1 LHPTSWHS
9 CQWVESCLFP
19 RTARTDTLSAMSDP
33 ARPQDPQ
40 IPYREILEHL
50 PVVAYVATDEPM
62 ARTIYM
68 SPNVEDMLGH
78 RSEVFLAAGED
89 WTSLMHPDD
98 VEPLLVCYARI
109 RQTGEPFDME
119 YRFIRPDG
127 RIVWVHDRAMRVA
140 GRDGRRVWQGVMED
154 ITQRVEAEQAV
165 EVSAARYAT
174 LLENLP
180 AVVYEMVP
188 DDDRRTRY
196 VNRKIEDLL
205 GYTMDEWLDQEDM
218 WMEVLHP
225 DDREVELAAHD
236 LHSATGDPWR
246 REYRLIGADGQ
257 IVWVRDH
264 ATLMRDP
271 EGEPT
276 HWQGVMIDFTA
287 EKEAQRAIE
296 RANDE
301 LEFRVRAR
309 TAQLEQANEAMGLEI
324 AERHRA
330 EDERDRASGSLVRLL
345 ENVPAVVYLWQARE
359 RADGQWFTYVG
370 DQIAQLLGYTPEEWN
385 DSNWRERVH
394 PHDRV
399 RVNDA
404 AQHSID
410 TGEPF
415 QMEYRYLARDG
426 RVVWVVDRATIV
438 ARNDHG
444 EPLLFEGVMID
455 VTAQREAETAAESA
469 TGQLAELLDLGTAA
483 LYCYELDEDRARTP
497 RVVYVSQKLGS
508 YLGLT
513 EASQLSDPGRWF
525 DAVHPDDRSRVEA
538 AVEHAWTTGADRIGQ
553 YRVIDRDGVIVWLT
567 DRMRCVE
574 RDTEGRPRR
583 FIGTILDVTEARN
596 ERDDLA
602 RRLETLSAVESHAPA
617 ALWTEV
623 TDLMTGIARNTYMS
637 AGCYDLV
644 GYTPEE
650 LLAER
655 DHFGRL
661 VHPDDHD
668 FVAAIEAEANE
679 TGIWDG
685 VYRVIH
691 RDGSIRWLHSVGTR
705 AADPPPGTI
714 VWHGVAIDVT
724 ARVEASRAADAAR
737 DAGLAPPV

>member
-1 LHPTSWHS
+1 
-9 CQWVESCLFP
+9 
-19 RTARTDTLSAMSDP
+19 
-33 ARPQDPQ
+33 
-40 IPYREILEHL
+40 
-50 PVVAYVATDEPM
+50 
-62 ARTIYM
+62 M
-68 SPNVEDMLGH
+68 SPNVDDLLGYGPD
-78 RSEVFLAAGED
+78 VFLALGED

-98 VEPLLVCYARI
+98 VSAMTDVYARA
-109 RQTGEPFDME
+109 RASGRPFELE
-119 YRFIRPDG
+119 YRFVRPDG
-127 RIVWVHDRAMRVA
+127 RVVWVHDRAMSVA
-140 GRDGRRVWQGVMED
+140 SKDGRSRVWQGVMED
-154 ITQRVEAEQAV
+154 ITQRVDAEQAV
-165 EVSAARYAT
+165 EVSAAQYAT

-246 REYRLIGADGQ
+246 REYRLIGAEGQ
-257 IVWVRDH
+257 VVWVRDH
-264 ATLMRDP
+264 ATLMRDGDGDP
-271 EGEPT
+271 LR
-276 HWQGVMIDFTA
+276 WQGVMVDITA

-309 TAQLEQANEAMGLEI
+309 TAQLHQANEAMGLEI

-359 RADGQWFTYVG
+359 RQDGEWFTYVG
-370 DQIAQLLGYTPEEWN
+370 EQIAQLLGYTPDEWN

-394 PHDRV
+394 PHDRL
-399 RVNDA
+399 RVEDA
-404 AQHSID
+404 AQRSIED
-410 TGEPF
+410 GVPF
-415 QMEYRYLARDG
+415 QLEYRYLARDG
-426 RVVWVVDRATIV
+426 RVVWVNDRATLV
-438 ARNDHG
+438 LRNDAG
-444 EPLLFEGVMID
+444 EPLLFEGVMVD
-455 VTAQREAETAAESA
+455 VTAQHDAESAAQSA

-483 LYCYELDEDRARTP
+483 LYCYELGEERDTAP
-497 RVVYVSQKLGS
+497 RIVYVSPKLGS
-508 YLGLT
+508 YLGMT
-513 EASQLSDPGRWF
+513 EPTLLADPRRWL
-525 DAVHPDDRSRVEA
+525 DAVHPDDHAVVRT
-538 AVEHAWTTGADRIGQ
+538 AVEHAWETGADRIGE
-553 YRVIDRDGVIVWLT
+553 YRVIDANGSVIWLA
-567 DRMRCVE
+567 DRMRCVS
-574 RDTEGRPRR
+574 RDENGRPRR
-583 FIGTILDVTEARN
+583 FIGTIFDVTDSRT

-602 RRLETLSAVESHAPA
+602 RRLDMLSTVQSHAPA
-617 ALWTEV
+617 AMWTEA
-623 TDLMTGIARNTYMS
+623 TDLATGVTRPIHMS
-637 AGCYDLV
+637 PGCFDLV

-655 DHFGRL
+655 EHFRRL
-661 VHPDDHD
+661 VHPDDHQ
-668 FVAAIEAEANE
+668 FVSALDAEADE
-679 TGIWDG
+679 TGRWDA

-691 RDGSIRWLHSVGTR
+691 RDGSVRWLHSVGKR
-705 AADPPPGTI
+705 SLDAAPGTV

>member
-1 LHPTSWHS
+1 
-9 CQWVESCLFP
+9 
-19 RTARTDTLSAMSDP
+19 MSEE
-33 ARPQDPQ
+33 PQDPQ

-50 PVVAYVATDEPM
+50 PVVAYVATDERM
-62 ARTIYM
+62 ASTIYM
-68 SPNVEDMLGH
+68 SPNVEDMLGYG
-78 RSEVFLAAGED
+78 SDVFLAVGED

-98 VEPLLVCYARI
+98 VEPLLDRYARI
-109 RQTGEPFDME
+109 RETGEPFDME
-119 YRFIRPDG
+119 YRYVRPDG

-154 ITQRVEAEQAV
+154 ITPRVEAEQAV

-236 LHSATGDPWR
+236 LHSTTGDPWR
-246 REYRLIGADGQ
+246 REYRLIGAEGQ
-257 IVWVRDH
+257 VVWVRDH
-264 ATLMRDP
+264 ATLVRDP
-271 EGEPT
+271 DGSPM
-276 HWQGVMIDFTA
+276 HWQGVMADITA

-296 RANDE
+296 RVNDE

-330 EDERDRASGSLVRLL
+330 EDERDRASGSLVRVL

-359 RADGQWFTYVG
+359 RDDGEWFLYVG
-370 DQIAQLLGYTPEEWN
+370 DQIAQMLGFTPDEWYEAG
-385 DSNWRERVH
+385 WRERVH
-394 PHDRV
+394 PHDRM
-399 RVNDA
+399 RVEEA

-415 QMEYRYLARDG
+415 QMEYRYLAQDG
-426 RVVWVVDRATIV
+426 RVVWVVDRATLIL
-438 ARNDHG
+438 RNDRG

-455 VTAQREAETAAESA
+455 VTAQRDAESA
-469 TGQLAELLDLGTAA
+469 AEGATSQLAELLDLGTAA
-483 LYCYELDEDRARTP
+483 LYCYEIDDGTPPTP
-497 RVVYVSQKLGS
+497 RVVYVSPKLGS
-508 YLGLT
+508 YLGMT
-513 EASQLSDPGRWF
+513 EPAQLAEPRRWI
-525 DAVHPDDRSRVEA
+525 DAVHPDDRTQVRTA
-538 AVEHAWTTGADRIGQ
+538 LEHAWETGADRMGE
-553 YRVIDRDGVIVWLT
+553 YRVIDADGSIVWLS

-574 RDTEGRPRR
+574 RDPDGRPRR
-583 FIGTILDVTEARN
+583 FIGTILDVSEARN

-602 RRLETLSAVESHAPA
+602 RRLQTLSAVETHAPV

-623 TDLMTGIARNTYMS
+623 TDLTTGVARNTYMS

-661 VHPDDHD
+661 VHPDDQD
-668 FVAAIEAEANE
+668 FVAALDAEANQ
-679 TGIWDG
+679 TGTWDA
-685 VYRVIH
+685 VYRVVH
-691 RDGSIRWLHSVGTR
+691 RDGSVRWLHSLGTR
-705 AADPPPGTI
+705 SLDAPPGTV
-714 VWHGVAIDVT
+714 VWHGVGIDVT
-724 ARVEASRAADAAR
+724 ARVEAARAADAAR